1 VNQAHFAS
9 GWNFGEAQDLHC
21 ARKGKWKLRLAQL
34 TGEIYIND
42 YTAGRE
48 SFWLPRAELYDL
60 DADPGES
67 YDVAS
72 LHPEIVQEI
81 TEDAV
86 AQMKTMPSDVEETFA
101 KLQKNVASPRTRTA
115 EAPIPPNMRPFGG
128 PPEPSER
135 H

>member
-1 VNQAHFAS
+1 MQ
-9 GWNFGEAQDLHC
+9 GLDLHC

-48 SFWLPRAELYDL
+48 SFWLPNAELYNL

-67 YDVAS
+67 YDVAG
-72 LHPEIVQEI
+72 PDIVQQIRE
-81 TEDAV
+81 EV
-86 AQMKTMPSDVEETFA
+86 FAQMKTMPPEVQDAFA
-101 KLQKNVASPRTRTA
+101 ELQKNVASPRTRVGET
-115 EAPIPPNMRPFGG
+115 PIPPNMPHFVG
-128 PPEPSER
+128 PQDSSKP

>member
-1 VNQAHFAS
+1 MQ
-9 GWNFGEAQDLHC
+9 GLDLHC

-48 SFWLPRAELYDL
+48 SFWLPNAELYNL

-67 YDVAS
+67 YDVAA
-72 LHPEIVQEI
+72 LHPDIVQQIRE
-81 TEDAV
+81 EV
-86 AQMKTMPSDVEETFA
+86 FAQMKTMPPEVQDAFA
-101 KLQKNVASPRTRTA
+101 ELQKNVASPRTRVGET
-115 EAPIPPNMRPFGG
+115 PIPPNMSHFVG
-128 PPEPSER
+128 PQDSSKP